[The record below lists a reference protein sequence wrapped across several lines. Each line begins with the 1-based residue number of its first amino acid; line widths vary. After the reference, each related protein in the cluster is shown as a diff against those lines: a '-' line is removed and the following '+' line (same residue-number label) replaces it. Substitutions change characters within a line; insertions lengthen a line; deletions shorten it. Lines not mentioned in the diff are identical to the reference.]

1 MSAERLLLAV
11 MLVGLAVGCVL
22 VLQPFLSA
30 ILWAAILV
38 FTTWPVCRWLRAR
51 LGLGHTAAAAVM
63 VLLTAVL
70 LVLPIAIAVP
80 RGAGDAERL
89 RASTMALLEGG
100 LPSAPHWLFA
110 LPLAGPMLSDY
121 WNLWAADFGNALEFF
136 RPWLGLIAE
145 QGLSFLLSLAG
156 GVLQAVLALVIAYFF
171 WVYGD
176 KLARFL
182 HGAMGRVAGEHADRL
197 ILLTGATVRGTVY
210 GLLGTALVQGLLTAL
225 GLWISGVPRAVLLG
239 LLAGMISV
247 LPIGAPVVWVPAAFW
262 LLAEGHTGWAIFLG
276 AYGLVFISGSD
287 NVIRP
292 YFIARGA
299 QLPFLLTILGVLG
312 GALAF
317 GLLGIF
323 LGPVLL
329 GIGYTL
335 AADFAGVARPAQAGA
350 TSTPSAPLAGIAR
363 RRAWLRMWPS
373 GANLPG
379 SGRRRPGP

>member
-1 MSAERLLLAV
+1 MSAERLLLGV
-11 MLVGLAVGCVL
+11 LLVGLAVGCVL

-51 LGLGHTAAAAVM
+51 VGLGRAAAAAIM

-80 RGAGDAERL
+80 RGADDVERL
-89 RASTMALLEGG
+89 RASAMALLEGG

-110 LPLAGPMLSDY
+110 LPLVGLMLSDY

-145 QGLSFLLSLAG
+145 QSLGFLLGLAG

-176 KLARFL
+176 GLARFL
-182 HGAMGRVAGEHADRL
+182 RGAMGRVAGEHADRL
-197 ILLTGATVRGTVY
+197 IVLTGATVRGTVY

-225 GLWISGVPRAVLLG
+225 GLWLSGVPRAVLLG

-247 LPIGAPVVWVPAAFW
+247 LPIGAPVVWIPAAFW

-287 NVIRP
+287 SVIRP

-335 AADFAGVARPAQAGA
+335 AADFAGVSRPAQAGA
-350 TSTPSAPLAGIAR
+350 TAAPAAPLAGLAR
-363 RRAWLRMWPS
+363 RRARLRLWPLS
-373 GANLPG
+373 ASLLGG
-379 SGRRRPGP
+379 ERRRPGP